1 MIAIIS
7 IGSNLGNRQEYLQL
21 AVDQIA
27 AISETLITKTS
38 SIYETLP
45 QLMLDQPNF
54 FNAIIEVE
62 SELTPLDLL
71 AELKKIELA
80 AKRERGIPN
89 GPRTLDTDI
98 IYCSELPVD
107 TTELQLPHPRAHQRQ
122 FVLLPWLEIDPDAI
136 LGDLGSV
143 ADLSAKL
150 GDQGV
155 VKIMGLRLV

>member
-7 IGSNLGNRQEYLQL
+7 IGSNLGNRKEYLQF

-62 SELTPLDLL
+62 SELTPLELL

-107 TTELQLPHPRAHQRQ
+107 TTELQLPHPRAHERR
-122 FVLLPWLEIDPDAI
+122 FVLQPWFEIDPDAI
-136 LGDLGSV
+136 LLTHGPIKELLEQLP
-143 ADLSAKL
+143 A
-150 GDQGV
+150 
-155 VKIMGLRLV
+155 

>member
-7 IGSNLGNRQEYLQL
+7 IGSNLGDRHDYLQF

-27 AISETLITKTS
+27 AISKTLITKVS
-38 SIYETLP
+38 SVYETAP
-45 QLMLDQPNF
+45 QIVLNQPNF
-54 FNAIIEVE
+54 LNAIIEVE
-62 SELTPLDLL
+62 SELTPLALL
-71 AELKKIELA
+71 AELKKIEIA

-98 IYCSELPVD
+98 IYCSESLVS
-107 TTELQLPHPRAHQRQ
+107 TEELQLPHPRADQRQ
-122 FVLLPWLEIDPDAI
+122 FVLLPWLEIDPNAV
-136 LGDLGSV
+136 LGDKGSV

-155 VKIMGLRLV
+155 IKAPGLRLV